1 MSVTHLRLVEH
12 PAASRHRLRQ
22 RLSGLIDRLICA
34 LDDLDGD
41 PDLEDGADDEPSL
54 SASIPLAHWS
64 GSQDLWL
71 QGAADDR
78 EDACEDEGGEHDGR
92 EPGLV
97 GVEHFTSF
105 YEHEEANGPEAY
117 DAAQDRGEIRTRA
130 DNQLVPGENK
140 LSAEDLGLSRK
151 DNHEARQ

>member
-22 RLSGLIDRLICA
+22 RLSGLIERLVDA
-34 LDDLDGD
+34 LDALDGD
-41 PDLEDGADDEPSL
+41 ADFEDSADDEPSL
-54 SASIPLAHWS
+54 SASSPPAHWS

-71 QGAADDR
+71 QGADDER

-105 YEHEEANGPEAY
+105 SEDEEANAPET
-117 DAAQDRGEIRTRA
+117 GE
-130 DNQLVPGENK
+130 
-140 LSAEDLGLSRK
+140 GL
-151 DNHEARQ
+151 Q